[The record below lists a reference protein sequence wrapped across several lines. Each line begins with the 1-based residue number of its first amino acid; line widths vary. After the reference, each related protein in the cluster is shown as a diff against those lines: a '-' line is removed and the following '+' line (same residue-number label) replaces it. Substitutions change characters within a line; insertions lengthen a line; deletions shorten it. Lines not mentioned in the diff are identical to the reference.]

1 MEYDYLPY
9 LTTEGIIFMAL
20 GWAFV
25 IGLVSFTFYKVL
37 KAKPD
42 TKNEGELNEEAI
54 EE

>member
-9 LTTEGIIFMAL
+9 LTTEGIIFMAA

-37 KAKPD
+37 KGTTDLEKEA
-42 TKNEGELNEEAI
+42 EEKEI
-54 EE
+54 GS